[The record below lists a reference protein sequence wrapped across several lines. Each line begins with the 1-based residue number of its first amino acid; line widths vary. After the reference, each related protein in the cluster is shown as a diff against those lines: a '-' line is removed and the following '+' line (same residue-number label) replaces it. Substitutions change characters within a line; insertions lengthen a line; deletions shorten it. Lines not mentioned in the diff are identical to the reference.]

1 MDERESE
8 RTRDLRF
15 TAPEPPTSDT
25 LPLAP
30 PSAGGAGVS
39 APGVPPSVVP
49 HPYAPGPHAPGPTP
63 YGAPGGPTAPTN
75 PQATAS
81 LVLGIASLFLGLLF
95 VPSILGV
102 VLGIVGVARSGRTSP
117 PIGRGAAVT
126 GIVLSVV
133 GAVLG
138 VVTAVTVSNLV
149 SDTARTIVEDAASA
163 APKASAGPDLDEFVA
178 VDAAEWESVVK
189 HPGRAEGR
197 AVVVYAEVA
206 RFDGTTGD
214 DRFLGGVGVDRPGS
228 ERELED
234 PAVVVGD
241 APLLDGVETGD
252 VLRIHAVVTDSLEL
266 ETQLGGLSEVPV
278 LTVAQVED
286 VGFTDLSEDLAI
298 GTPEQVQPG
307 WFSLPVTVTNT
318 GSRPFT
324 YSATVAA
331 ESKDGES
338 SYGKGTVYVEKIGAG
353 KKEKVS
359 VDFFEE
365 VPADAVFRVEF
376 VERYAE

>member
-15 TAPEPPTSDT
+15 TAPEPPASDT

-30 PSAGGAGVS
+30 PSAGGAG
-39 APGVPPSVVP
+39 APPPGAPPSVVP
-49 HPYAPGPHAPGPTP
+49 HPYAPHPYAPGPTP
-63 YGAPGGPTAPTN
+63 YGAPGGPPAPTN
-75 PQATAS
+75 SQATAS

-102 VLGIVGVARSGRTSP
+102 VLGIVGLARSGRTSP
-117 PIGRGAAVT
+117 PTGRGAAIT

-133 GAVLG
+133 GAALG

-163 APKASAGPDLDEFVA
+163 APEASAGPDLDEFVA

-214 DRFLGGVGVDRPGS
+214 DRFLGGVGVDQPGS

-241 APLLDGVETGD
+241 VPLLDGVETGD
-252 VLRIHAVVTDSLEL
+252 VLRIHAVVTGSLEL
-266 ETQLGGLSEVPV
+266 DTQLGGLSEVPV

-286 VGFTDLSEDLAI
+286 VGFVDLREDLAV
-298 GTPEQVQPG
+298 GTPEEVQPG

-324 YSATVAA
+324 YSATVTA
-331 ESKDGES
+331 ESKDGEET
-338 SYGKGTVYVEKIGAG
+338 YGKGTVYVEKIGAG
-353 KKEKVS
+353 KKEKTT
-359 VDFFEE
+359 VDFFDE
-365 VPADAVFRVEF
+365 VPVDAVFRVES

>member
-39 APGVPPSVVP
+39 PPGAPPSLVPHPYAP
-49 HPYAPGPHAPGPTP
+49 HPYAPGPTP
-63 YGAPGGPTAPTN
+63 YGGPAAATN

-102 VLGIVGVARSGRTSP
+102 VLGIVGVARSGRTDP

-163 APKASAGPDLDEFVA
+163 APEASAGPDLDEFVA

-241 APLLDGVETGD
+241 VPLLDGVETGD

-266 ETQLGGLSEVPV
+266 ETQLEGITEVPV
-278 LTVAQVED
+278 LTIAQVED
-286 VGFTDLSEDLAI
+286 VGFLDLREDLAI

-307 WFSLPVTVTNT
+307 WFSLPVTVTNS

-331 ESKDGES
+331 ESKDGKT
-338 SYGKGTVYVEKIGAG
+338 SYGKGTVYVEKIGSG
-353 KKEKVS
+353 KKEKVA